1 MSANLT
7 TVLVAILGV
16 IGTLS
21 SPLLGQRIAARA
33 KQQEFDLQ
41 RQQRLEERA
50 DAQRREA
57 FEERR
62 TMYAR
67 LNTAARRYTQQLRNY
82 LRMLQDDVLTAE
94 ERDRLEKARQA
105 YRDLYSDAQM
115 IFPDKVL
122 KAAASVNTSLGDAYG
137 MIRRLE
143 AARPQVETADGSA
156 DTAERAREL
165 CNVTLYDL
173 IDSLRHL
180 MREDLGVSDPVRTTQ
195 SI

>member
-115 IFPDKVL
+115 ILEPTRADCHS
-122 KAAASVNTSLGDAYG
+122 KA
-137 MIRRLE
+137 RR
-143 AARPQVETADGSA
+143 
-156 DTAERAREL
+156 
-165 CNVTLYDL
+165 TLYSYRL
-173 IDSLRHL
+173 LTSSLQQQA
-180 MREDLGVSDPVRTTQ
+180 G
-195 SI
+195 I